1 MTFIHT
7 EIHYPGDIGPL
18 ASLGPERRAAFEDWM
33 KRLDAEHERRGF
45 PYGKEHLRIATG
57 LECWLS
63 WFLDGDDPADA
74 LAEDL
79 SNAD

>member
-1 MTFIHT
+1 MTTIGDL
-7 EIHYPGDIGPL
+7 IHYEADADAL
-18 ASLGPERRAAFEDWM
+18 AGLTDEQKEKFVAWM
-33 KRLDAEHERRGF
+33 EKLDVEHKRLGS
-45 PYGKEHLRIATG
+45 PYGNVTLWQATG
-57 LECWLS
+57 AECWLS